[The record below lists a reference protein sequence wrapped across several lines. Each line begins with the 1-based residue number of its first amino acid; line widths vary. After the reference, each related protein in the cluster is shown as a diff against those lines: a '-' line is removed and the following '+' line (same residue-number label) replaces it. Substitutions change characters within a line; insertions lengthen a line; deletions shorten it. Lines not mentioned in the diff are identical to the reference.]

1 MKKRLIFKLISAGFN
16 CLLALILGIIVPRV
30 IGPEAYGNY
39 SYVTST
45 YAFFFQFLLFSSNT
59 AYIYFLSSEK
69 HKIENINSF
78 YFSYLFLISIVII
91 TISLFTLNL
100 DVGLLYVWNNI
111 SDLKILILGLCF
123 GILLNFQQRLIEYSD
138 STLQTIISEKIRIV
152 SRIVIA
158 SSVMLFVF
166 YEKLNVYS
174 YFTLAILSLVI
185 FILGILKFTDFRF
198 KKINRKEFILIAKE
212 FYIYVKPLVIFA
224 LVASVYSYLGKY
236 VLQATSGSKEQGYYN
251 FAFQITMIPVG
262 FIYSIM
268 TIFLSEM
275 TKKIKNNDVG
285 GVKRIFNFSVTKL
298 FTLHAIISFFLL
310 INATELVLLLVG
322 EAYVFAVPAIQVL
335 SIFSLFNTLGMFS
348 SNIYFSSNRNKLYSI
363 INTSTMFVGILSY
376 IIFFYFYKLN
386 SYTLSI
392 VVLSFYTIRVI
403 IQLIYNLNYLKI
415 KKMTFF
421 GELSI
426 VSFIIILIIYC
437 VNILSLPIHFNF
449 IVSMIIFL
457 MANYISKDYLGLKDF
472 KKITLNKL
480 P

>member
-16 CLLALILGIIVPRV
+16 CLLALVLGIIVPRV

-59 AYIYFLSSEK
+59 AYIYFLSSDK
-69 HKIENINSF
+69 YKIESINAF

-91 TISLFTLNL
+91 TISLITLNL
-100 DVGLLYVWNNI
+100 DLGLLYVWNNI

-138 STLQTIISEKIRIV
+138 SKLQTIISEKIRIV
-152 SRIVIA
+152 SRMILA

-166 YEKLNVYS
+166 YEKLNIYS
-174 YFTLAILSLVI
+174 YFTLSVLSLVI
-185 FILGILKFTDFRF
+185 FIIGVLKFTDFRF
-198 KKINRKEFILIAKE
+198 KKINRREFILIAKD
-212 FYIYVKPLVIFA
+212 FYIYVKPLVIFS
-224 LVASVYSYLGKY
+224 LVAAVYSYLGKY

-275 TKKIKNNDVG
+275 TKKFKNNDIV
-285 GVKRIFNFSVTKL
+285 GVKKIFNFSINKL
-298 FTLHAIISFFLL
+298 FAIHAIISFFLL
-310 INATELVLLLVG
+310 INAIDLVRLLVG
-322 EAYVFAVPAIQVL
+322 EPYVFAVPAIQVL

-348 SNIYFSSNRNKLYSI
+348 SNIYFSSNRNKLYGI

-392 VVLSFYTIRVI
+392 VVLAFYTIRVI

-426 VSFIIILIIYC
+426 VSFIIISIIYC
-437 VNILSLPIHFNF
+437 VNVFLLPIYLNF
-449 IVSMIIFL
+449 IVTMIICL
-457 MANYISKDYLGLKDF
+457 IVNYIFKDYLDLKSLKNTFIKD
-472 KKITLNKL
+472 
-480 P
+480 